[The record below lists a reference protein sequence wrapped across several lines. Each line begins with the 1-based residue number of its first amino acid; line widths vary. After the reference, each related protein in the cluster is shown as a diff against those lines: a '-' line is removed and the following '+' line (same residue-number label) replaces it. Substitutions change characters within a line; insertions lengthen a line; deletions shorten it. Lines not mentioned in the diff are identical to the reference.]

1 MPQSSKR
8 QSIALQNY
16 LFYPS
21 FSGVLFNQLALQKR
35 RFNTLAVTVG
45 FVAFANYGNQVALLR
60 VVNGVMQGIQ
70 PVGNFYIL
78 GVRVALAIPV
88 LMSAIISSTF
98 SKRLLSSVRMLKS
111 ANLAHT
117 SPMP

>member
-70 PVGNFYIL
+70 
-78 GVRVALAIPV
+78 
-88 LMSAIISSTF
+88 
-98 SKRLLSSVRMLKS
+98 SSVRMLKS

>member
-8 QSIALQNY
+8 QSIALQNC

-21 FSGVLFNQLALQKR
+21 FSGVFFNQLALQKR

-70 PVGNFYIL
+70 PVGNFHIL
-78 GVRVALAIPV
+78 GVRVALGHAG
-88 LMSAIISSTF
+88 F
-98 SKRLLSSVRMLKS
+98 DVRDNIFHFFQSGCCLRS
-111 ANLAHT
+111 GC
-117 SPMP
+117 